1 MAKTSAW
8 KLKYCLAIFSIA
20 TFSHLAGA
28 QTLYD
33 YYSKAL
39 TEDPDYAA
47 ARANFQSEVRSRE
60 LAGSAMLPSIS
71 LSMSSDQVQYQRQ
84 DLNGPAT
91 KTAAY
96 SPRNIG
102 IKLMQPIFNLD
113 RLAFMKENEARAVRA
128 EWVLAQAKQDLA
140 LRVVQTAFNYLLGL
154 DQLTLAQAQAQA
166 VNAQLTQL
174 EALLTSRSSTRT
186 EVADARARHELSL
199 VQVRQAQS
207 QLEVKKLE
215 FIKLAGEAP
224 SLSLK
229 PLTRSP
235 VMQAPQPLSPET
247 WINAAREQS
256 YKVLAQRANVQLA
269 KASID
274 RVKAGFYPTVSL
286 VASRQQSYGSNYFTD
301 NERTDSVGVQLSMS
315 LFDGGNTQ
323 TLTAQAVSQTERAT
337 NELRSIQEDAA
348 IGAGQAYWGVV
359 NGMEQ
364 VKAMELAVDA
374 AELAL
379 QGTRLGI
386 KANVKTYADELN
398 AVQLLFAT
406 RRDLQKERYTYLLSR
421 TQLLWSAGLSEK
433 DLAELLMSLLDDNLP
448 NVLSLGSN

>member
-1 MAKTSAW
+1 
-8 KLKYCLAIFSIA
+8 
-20 TFSHLAGA
+20 
-28 QTLYD
+28 
-33 YYSKAL
+33 
-39 TEDPDYAA
+39 
-47 ARANFQSEVRSRE
+47 
-60 LAGSAMLPSIS
+60 
-71 LSMSSDQVQYQRQ
+71 VQ
-84 DLNGPAT
+84 
-91 KTAAY
+91 
-96 SPRNIG
+96 I
-102 IKLMQPIFNLD
+102 
-113 RLAFMKENEARAVRA
+113 
-128 EWVLAQAKQDLA
+128 
-140 LRVVQTAFNYLLGL
+140 
-154 DQLTLAQAQAQA
+154 
-166 VNAQLTQL
+166 
-174 EALLTSRSSTRT
+174 
-186 EVADARARHELSL
+186 
-199 VQVRQAQS
+199 RQAQS

-215 FIKLAGEAP
+215 FIKLTGEAP
-224 SLSLK
+224 SAALK

-235 VMQAPQPLSPET
+235 VMHAPQPLNPET
-247 WINAAREQS
+247 WMNAAREQS

-274 RVKAGFYPTVSL
+274 RVKAGFYPSVSL

-301 NERTDSVGVQLSMS
+301 NERTDSLGVQLSMS
-315 LFDGGNTQ
+315 LFDGGNTR

-337 NELRSIQEDAA
+337 NELRSVQEDAA

-364 VKAMELAVDA
+364 VKAMELAVEA

-386 KANVKTYADELN
+386 KANIKTYADELN